1 MSLAI
6 RSLFNSVV
14 VQLRWR
20 GHNVHPCLL
29 GWVPR
34 LVADIV
40 KDSTTPHVVGR
51 NEGVVVSRG
60 ILGTEPYSHRLMES
74 SRCRKEAVLVK
85 GSTRGKVEASQ
96 SVLQWVLNSGDRN
109 PENITSNEVIVCTV
123 ETSNS
128 TVKYNQAYSLVR
140 LRYTNLLGG
149 GNRYF
154 ISGFKC
160 SNPGLHHYT
169 SINNLLEGFR
179 PRFRGLAHFSG
190 STSTV

>member
-1 MSLAI
+1 M
-6 RSLFNSVV
+6 SLFNSVV
-14 VQLRWR
+14 VQLRWG

-40 KDSTTPHVVGR
+40 KDSTTSHVVGR
-51 NEGVVVSRG
+51 NKGVVVSRG
-60 ILGTEPYSHRLMES
+60 ILGAEPYAHRLMES
-74 SRCRKEAVLVK
+74 SRCRKEAVLVE

-128 TVKYNQAYSLVR
+128 TVKYDQFSASQVLNLAEWGEQIFYNWVQMFKSWFTSL
-140 LRYTNLLGG
+140 YEYN
-149 GNRYF
+149 
-154 ISGFKC
+154 
-160 SNPGLHHYT
+160 
-169 SINNLLEGFR
+169 
-179 PRFRGLAHFSG
+179 
-190 STSTV
+190 